1 MKQVRKSKTISFAA
15 VLGMFGAVQATLPGL
30 QIDPEVYGY
39 INMGVAVAIAYL
51 RFVTTQPVK

>member
-1 MKQVRKSKTISFAA
+1 MKKPHKSKMINLAA
-15 VLGMFGAVQATLPGL
+15 VLGIFGAVQATLPSL

-51 RFVTTQPVK
+51 RFVTTQPIK

>member
-1 MKQVRKSKTISFAA
+1 MKKLHKSKTINFAA
-15 VLGMFGAVQATLPGL
+15 VLGMFGAVQAALPSL

-51 RFVTTQPVK
+51 RTVTTQPVK